1 MARVIVSVG
10 HDLIEL
16 GRIRGLMEREPQRYQ
31 RLFAPAE
38 LTYALAQ
45 RDPVP
50 SLAARFAAKEAF
62 QKVWPRP
69 FGWQEVWVERL
80 ATPGGPFDYG
90 PPGLHFAPHIAAELQ
105 ERGWR
110 THLSLT
116 HSREHA
122 SAVVVLEAYASPG
135 EQIGS

>member
-1 MARVIVSVG
+1 MILAVG

-16 GRIRGLMEREPQRYQ
+16 SRIRGLLEREPERYK
-31 RLFAPAE
+31 RLFAPPE
-38 LTYALAQ
+38 LEYVRTHA
-45 RDPVP
+45 DPVP

-69 FGWQEVWVERL
+69 HGWQDVWVVRP
-80 ATPGGPFDYG
+80 ATPQGAFPFAR
-90 PPGLHFAPHIAAELQ
+90 PELRFVSVIAAEMD

-116 HSREHA
+116 HTNEHA
-122 SAVVVLEAYASPG
+122 SAVIILEKINAIEY
-135 EQIGS
+135 